1 MTKAELAELYKVM
14 FPEYP
19 DIVTVPQI
27 QKMLGVSRH
36 MVYDLIGDGWIPAL
50 KIGNAYRI
58 PKINVINYALSPKDM
73 KKQG

>member
-36 MVYDLIGDGWIPAL
+36 MVYDLIGDG
-50 KIGNAYRI
+50 
-58 PKINVINYALSPKDM
+58 
-73 KKQG
+73 